1 MENINVTLGI
11 DNEAVI
17 QIANLVEEQL
27 KDSNNIVETI
37 EEVIAN
43 TDFDETITNWMDDN
57 FSFSEYLEKEDLS
70 DYLDYDDIADK
81 IDIDFKVRDAMSD
94 VIDFND
100 EAQSLLDTYNPKN
113 ACRLG
118 GSFTNSIQLAIEYL
132 LETTDLSA
140 TIEQSIIERKQSD
153 IISTKVNEMYQ
164 SRVKYLEIENKRKFE
179 RELIEYANAVE
190 EAKKL
195 VEQSEFN
202 YQEYQKEA

>member
-43 TDFDETITNWMDDN
+43 TDFDETITNWMDGN

-70 DYLDYDDIADK
+70 DYLYYDDIADK
-81 IDIDFKVRDAMSD
+81 IDIDFKIRDAISD
-94 VIDFND
+94 NDFGD
-100 EAQSLLDTYNPKN
+100 VAQNLLDSYNPDT
-113 ACRLG
+113 ACNLG
-118 GSFTNSIQLAIEYL
+118 QSFTDSIQKAIEFL
-132 LETTDLSA
+132 LKTSDLS
-140 TIEQSIIERKQSD
+140 TVIENAIIENKQSE

-164 SRVKYLEIENKRKFE
+164 SRLQYLEIENKRKFE

-195 VEQSEFN
+195 VEQSEFV
-202 YQEYQKEA
+202 YQKEA

>member
-11 DNEAVI
+11 DNEAII

-43 TDFDETITNWMDDN
+43 TDFDETITNWMDDK
-57 FSFSEYLEKEDLS
+57 FGFSEYLEKEDLS

-81 IDIDFKVRDAMSD
+81 IDIDFKVRDAISD
-94 VIDFND
+94 VIDFGD
-100 EAQSLLDTYNPKN
+100 EAQSLLDSYNPKN

-118 GSFTNSIQLAIEYL
+118 ESFTNSIQLAIEYL

-164 SRVKYLEIENKRKFE
+164 SRLQYLEIENKRKFE

-195 VEQSEFN
+195 VEQSEFV
-202 YQEYQKEA
+202 YQKEA

>member
-37 EEVIAN
+37 EEVITN

-81 IDIDFKVRDAMSD
+81 IDIDFKVRDSISD
-94 VIDFND
+94 LIDFED
-100 EAQSLLDTYNPKN
+100 EARNLIESYRPKN

-118 GSFTNSIQLAIEYL
+118 ESFTEAIQLAIEYL

-164 SRVKYLEIENKRKFE
+164 SRLQYLEIENKRKFE

-195 VEQSEFN
+195 VEQSEFV
-202 YQEYQKEA
+202 YQKEA

>member
-37 EEVIAN
+37 EEVITN

-81 IDIDFKVRDAMSD
+81 IDIDFKLRDAISD
-94 VIDFND
+94 VIDFGD
-100 EAQSLLDTYNPKN
+100 EAQSLLDSYNPKN
-113 ACRLG
+113 ACHLG
-118 GSFTNSIQLAIEYL
+118 ESFTEAIHLAIEYL
-132 LETTDLSA
+132 LQTSDLSA
-140 TIEQSIIERKQSD
+140 TIEQSIIERKQAD

-164 SRVKYLEIENKRKFE
+164 SRLQYLEIENKRKFE

-195 VEQSEFN
+195 VEQSEFV
-202 YQEYQKEA
+202 YQKEA

>member
-11 DNEAVI
+11 DNEAII

-27 KDSNNIVETI
+27 KDSDNITETI

-43 TDFDETITNWMDDN
+43 TDFDETITNWMDNN
-57 FSFSEYLEKEDLS
+57 FGFSEYLEKEDLS

-94 VIDFND
+94 VIDFGD
-100 EAQSLLDTYNPKN
+100 EAQSLLDSYSPKN

-118 GSFTNSIQLAIEYL
+118 ESFTDSIQRAIEYL

-179 RELIEYANAVE
+179 KELIDYANAVE

>member
-11 DNEAVI
+11 DNEAII

-27 KDSNNIVETI
+27 KDSDNITETI
-37 EEVIAN
+37 ETVIAN

-57 FSFSEYLEKEDLS
+57 FDVKDHLERVELS

-81 IDIDFKVRDAMSD
+81 IDIDFKVRDAISD
-94 VIDFND
+94 VIDFGD
-100 EAQSLLDTYNPKN
+100 EAQSLLDSYNPKN

-118 GSFTNSIQLAIEYL
+118 ESFTDSIKLAIEYL

-164 SRVKYLEIENKRKFE
+164 SRLQYLEIENKRKFE

-195 VEQSEFN
+195 VEQSEFV
-202 YQEYQKEA
+202 YQKEA

>member
-43 TDFDETITNWMDDN
+43 TDFDETITNWMDGN

-81 IDIDFKVRDAMSD
+81 IDIDFKIRDAISD
-94 VIDFND
+94 NDFGD
-100 EAQSLLDTYNPKN
+100 VAQNLLDSYNPDT
-113 ACRLG
+113 ACNLG
-118 GSFTNSIQLAIEYL
+118 QSFTDSIQKAIEFL
-132 LETTDLSA
+132 LKTSDLS
-140 TIEQSIIERKQSD
+140 TVIENAIIENKQSE

-164 SRVKYLEIENKRKFE
+164 SRLQYLEIENKRKFE

-195 VEQSEFN
+195 VEQSEFV
-202 YQEYQKEA
+202 YQKEA

>member
-11 DNEAVI
+11 DNEAII

-27 KDSNNIVETI
+27 KDSDNITETI
-37 EEVIAN
+37 ETVIAN
-43 TDFDETITNWMDDN
+43 TDFDETVTNWMDDN

-81 IDIDFKVRDAMSD
+81 IDIDFKVRDAISD
-94 VIDFND
+94 VIDFGD
-100 EAQSLLDTYNPKN
+100 EAQSLLDSYNPKN

-118 GSFTNSIQLAIEYL
+118 ESFTDSIRLAIEYL

-164 SRVKYLEIENKRKFE
+164 SRLQYLEIENKRKFE

-195 VEQSEFN
+195 VEQSEFV
-202 YQEYQKEA
+202 YQKEA

>member
-11 DNEAVI
+11 DNEAII

-27 KDSNNIVETI
+27 KDSDNITETI
-37 EEVIAN
+37 ETVIAN

-57 FSFSEYLEKEDLS
+57 FDVKDHLERVELS

-81 IDIDFKVRDAMSD
+81 IDIDFKVRDAISD
-94 VIDFND
+94 VIDFGD
-100 EAQSLLDTYNPKN
+100 EAQSLLDSYNPKN

-118 GSFTNSIQLAIEYL
+118 ESFTDSIRLAIEYL

-164 SRVKYLEIENKRKFE
+164 SRLQYLEIENKRKFE

-195 VEQSEFN
+195 VEQSEFV
-202 YQEYQKEA
+202 YQKEA

>member
-11 DNEAVI
+11 DNEAII

-27 KDSNNIVETI
+27 KDSDNITETI

-43 TDFDETITNWMDDN
+43 TDFDEAITNWMDDN
-57 FSFSEYLEKEDLS
+57 FNFADHLERVDLA
-70 DYLDYDDIADK
+70 DFIDYDDLSDK
-81 IDIDFKVRDAMSD
+81 IDIDFKLRDAISD
-94 VIDFND
+94 HDFGD
-100 EAQSLLDTYNPKN
+100 EAQSLLDSYNPKN

-118 GSFTNSIQLAIEYL
+118 ESFTDSIRLAIEYL

-164 SRVKYLEIENKRKFE
+164 SRLQYLEIENKRKFE

-195 VEQSEFN
+195 VEQSEFV
-202 YQEYQKEA
+202 YQKEA

>member
-11 DNEAVI
+11 DNEAII

-27 KDSNNIVETI
+27 KDSDNITETI
-37 EEVIAN
+37 ETVIAN

-57 FSFSEYLEKEDLS
+57 FDVKDHLERVELS

-81 IDIDFKVRDAMSD
+81 IDIDFKVRDAISD
-94 VIDFND
+94 VIDFSD
-100 EAQSLLDTYNPKN
+100 EALTLLDSYNPKN

-118 GSFTNSIQLAIEYL
+118 ESFTDSIRLAIEYL

-164 SRVKYLEIENKRKFE
+164 SRLQYLEIENKRKFE

-195 VEQSEFN
+195 VEQSEFV
-202 YQEYQKEA
+202 YQKEA

>member
-11 DNEAVI
+11 DNEAII

-27 KDSNNIVETI
+27 KDSDNITETI
-37 EEVIAN
+37 ETVIAN
-43 TDFDETITNWMDDN
+43 TDFDEAITNWMDDN
-57 FSFSEYLEKEDLS
+57 FGFSEYLEKEDLS

-81 IDIDFKVRDAMSD
+81 IDIDFKVRDAISD
-94 VIDFND
+94 VIDFGD
-100 EAQSLLDTYNPKN
+100 EAQSLLDSYNPKN

-118 GSFTNSIQLAIEYL
+118 ESFTDSIRLAIEYL

-164 SRVKYLEIENKRKFE
+164 SRLQYLEIENKRKFE

-195 VEQSEFN
+195 VEQSEFV
-202 YQEYQKEA
+202 YQKEA

>member
-11 DNEAVI
+11 DNEAII

-27 KDSNNIVETI
+27 KDSDNITETI
-37 EEVIAN
+37 ETVIAN

-57 FSFSEYLEKEDLS
+57 FDVTDHLERVELS

-81 IDIDFKVRDAMSD
+81 IDIDFKVRDAISD
-94 VIDFND
+94 VIDFGD
-100 EAQSLLDTYNPKN
+100 EAQSLLDSYNPKN

-118 GSFTNSIQLAIEYL
+118 ESFTDSIQLAIEYL

-164 SRVKYLEIENKRKFE
+164 SRLQYLEIENKRKFE

-195 VEQSEFN
+195 VEQSEFV
-202 YQEYQKEA
+202 YQKEA

>member
-43 TDFDETITNWMDDN
+43 TDFDETITNWMDNN
-57 FSFSEYLEKEDLS
+57 FDFSEYLEKEDLS

-81 IDIDFKVRDAMSD
+81 IDIDFKVRDAISD
-94 VIDFND
+94 VIDFGD
-100 EAQSLLDTYNPKN
+100 EAQSLLDSYNPKN

-118 GSFTNSIQLAIEYL
+118 ESFTDSIQLAIEYL

-164 SRVKYLEIENKRKFE
+164 SRLQYLEIENKRKFE

-195 VEQSEFN
+195 VEQSEFV
-202 YQEYQKEA
+202 YQKEA

>member
-1 MENINVTLGI
+1 LGI
-11 DNEAVI
+11 DNEAII

-27 KDSNNIVETI
+27 KDSDNITETI
-37 EEVIAN
+37 ETVIAN
-43 TDFDETITNWMDDN
+43 TDFDETVTNWMDDN

-70 DYLDYDDIADK
+70 EYLDYDDIADK
-81 IDIDFKVRDAMSD
+81 IDIDFKVRDAISD
-94 VIDFND
+94 VIDFGD
-100 EAQSLLDTYNPKN
+100 EAQSLLNSYNPKN

-118 GSFTNSIQLAIEYL
+118 ESFTDSIHLAIEYL

-164 SRVKYLEIENKRKFE
+164 SRLQYLEIENKRKFE

-195 VEQSEFN
+195 VEQSEFV
-202 YQEYQKEA
+202 YQKEA